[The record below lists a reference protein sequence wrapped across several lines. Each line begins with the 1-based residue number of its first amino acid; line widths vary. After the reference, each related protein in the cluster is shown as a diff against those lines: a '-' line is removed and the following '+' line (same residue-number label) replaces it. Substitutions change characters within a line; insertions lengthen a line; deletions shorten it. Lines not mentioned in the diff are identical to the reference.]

1 MSNKD
6 DRVLHILKV
15 LDKHPRISVKRLIEL
30 TGESVSTMRRDL
42 IILEQSG
49 KVKRTF
55 GMVSLLEDTNIEF
68 TSPFRYRT
76 HVDEKKT
83 ICRLL
88 AKEIIKDNQAMFI
101 DPSTTAAYLPNFLTD
116 HQNLKIIT
124 DNLQFSVAA
133 NQMTNLNVFV
143 TGGSLRPNSD
153 SVLGSH
159 TIQDITL
166 FRPQLAIV
174 SCSTLDQTGAYIAD
188 MEQANIKFAMMEN
201 ARESILLADHTK
213 FRLDNSDYI
222 QLAKFP
228 AWSTII
234 TDSKPEE
241 QFLSWMEKT
250 GVAVIYPGYK

>member
-1 MSNKD
+1 MTNRD

-15 LDKHPRISVKRLIEL
+15 LNKHPRISVKRLIEL

-55 GMVSLLEDTNIEF
+55 GMVSLLADTNVEF

-76 HVDEKKT
+76 HVDEKKV

-101 DPSTTAAYLPNFLTD
+101 DPSTTAAYLPNYLTD
-116 HQNLKIIT
+116 HQNLKVIT
-124 DNLQFSVAA
+124 DNLQFAVAA
-133 NQMTNLNVFV
+133 NRMTNLNVFV

-166 FRPQLAIV
+166 FRPQLAIL

-234 TDSKPEE
+234 TDRKPESK
-241 QFLSWMEKT
+241 FLEWMQKL